1 MAKTRINEAKL
12 LTLMEHLEEGGDTEK
27 ASLAACLG
35 GTNRMQNS
43 TIEAYLAAAAERDE
57 NFEDIQ
63 VGGST
68 LWYDADDEDEDED
81 EDVESEDED
90 QEEEDDQEE
99 EPEPEPQPKP
109 KAKKKPAKKKD
120 YRFFFET
127 EDGLSIELERIESKS
142 DKIVKFREKK
152 AQQIVKVM
160 IKQQIVEVD
169 LVPLRLEDPKAMSEH
184 GVSNEKLLALAV
196 AAQ

>member
-43 TIEAYLAAAAERDE
+43 TIEAYLAEAAERDE

-68 LWYDADDEDEDED
+68 LWYDADDEDED
-81 EDVESEDED
+81 VESEDED

-99 EPEPEPQPKP
+99 EPDPKPQPKP
-109 KAKKKPAKKKD
+109 TAKNKSAKKKD

-127 EDGLSIELERIESKS
+127 EDGLSIELERIDSKS